1 MSDYCFLLTGASKGI
16 GKSVLDLLIKK
27 NSKIIVL
34 VRNSKTLSKYKNYKN
49 LKIFQGDVTDKKI
62 LNKIFEFA
70 KNKKINIKY
79 LINNAGQRQ
88 RKKFLNITNKEIKKI
103 FDVNYFSIFNLTQM
117 FVKYAQKKNYKSS
130 VVNISS
136 IVGSLGFNELSG
148 YGSTKSAVDGLT
160 KCLAAE
166 FSGKI
171 RFNSIRPGFTKTS
184 FYSKFK
190 RNKKNLYKWTLSR
203 TPMKRWGEPEEIAEL
218 IFFLCSDKSTYI
230 NGETINI
237 DGGWT
242 NT

>member
-88 RKKFLNITNKEIKKI
+88 RKNF
-103 FDVNYFSIFNLTQM
+103 
-117 FVKYAQKKNYKSS
+117 
-130 VVNISS
+130 
-136 IVGSLGFNELSG
+136 
-148 YGSTKSAVDGLT
+148 
-160 KCLAAE
+160 
-166 FSGKI
+166 
-171 RFNSIRPGFTKTS
+171 
-184 FYSKFK
+184 
-190 RNKKNLYKWTLSR
+190 
-203 TPMKRWGEPEEIAEL
+203 
-218 IFFLCSDKSTYI
+218 
-230 NGETINI
+230 
-237 DGGWT
+237 
-242 NT
+242 